1 LAKFNSSAAAA
12 TAAEHQDEG
21 AVVGVVGIGAA
32 AATGGGDGGAAAV
45 DAQDAGSPR
54 LQQGQQQQLV
64 SGAAPSDVTGI
75 CGTGFYISPE
85 IANGWASY
93 DEKVGAGV
101 YCVDA
106 ACLLPSIARTDDASF
121 V

>member
-1 LAKFNSSAAAA
+1 MAKFNSSAAAA

-21 AVVGVVGIGAA
+21 AVVGVVGTAA
-32 AATGGGDGGAAAV
+32 AATGGGGGGAAAV

-64 SGAAPSDVTGI
+64 SGTAPSDVTGV

-106 ACLLPSIARTDDASF
+106 ACWLPFIARTDNASF